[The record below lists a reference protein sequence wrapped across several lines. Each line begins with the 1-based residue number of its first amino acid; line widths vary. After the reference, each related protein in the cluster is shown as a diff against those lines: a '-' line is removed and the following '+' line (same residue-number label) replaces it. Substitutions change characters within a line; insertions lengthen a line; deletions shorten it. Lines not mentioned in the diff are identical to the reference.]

1 MAKEALFL
9 INIHKIKEMT
19 NNKIN
24 QLYRLIR
31 GLEDIIYPP
40 RCVVCDRILSYG
52 QQIHPECERQL
63 YPVPNTVCMHC
74 GSPVEGRREFCYD
87 CNRKNTRIRKYMQ
100 EETCRQGKAL
110 YIYKGKIKD
119 TMYRFKY
126 SNKREYAEF
135 FAEQA
140 TKRYG
145 AWIKAKGIDA
155 IMAVPMYRGK
165 KKKRGY
171 NQAEVFARALSQ
183 KLGIPYVANGIV
195 RVKNTTPMK
204 NLNDLERERNLKN
217 AFQIRE
223 NIVQYYYILVV
234 DDIYTT
240 GSTAD
245 AVSKVMLKCGGKTV
259 YFLSICT
266 GQGY

>member
-1 MAKEALFL
+1 
-9 INIHKIKEMT
+9 
-19 NNKIN
+19 
-24 QLYRLIR
+24 
-31 GLEDIIYPP
+31 
-40 RCVVCDRILSYG
+40 
-52 QQIHPECERQL
+52 
-63 YPVPNTVCMHC
+63 
-74 GSPVEGRREFCYD
+74 
-87 CNRKNTRIRKYMQ
+87 
-100 EETCRQGKAL
+100 
-110 YIYKGKIKD
+110 
-119 TMYRFKY
+119 MYRFKY
-126 SNKREYAEF
+126 SNKREYAEY

-140 TKRYG
+140 AQRYG
-145 AWIKAKGIDA
+145 AWIKSKGIDA

-195 RVKNTTPMK
+195 RVKSTTPMK

-217 AFQIRE
+217 AFQIKE

-245 AVSKVMLKCGGKTV
+245 AVSKMMLKSGGKTV